1 MCSSDLTTAIHT
13 STNNTFAQNSDL
25 SRLVTFAEEA
35 RANFTIWTFTDG
47 TGNPAIVSVAAP
59 AFSGAGASFLEGDVS
74 GVGVGSLR
82 NTATHLDTIVASLAA
97 GLGQGWTVRRAG
109 YRITLTPNF
118 GTSNTGTTA
127 TLTSAGG
134 YDIGG
139 ANGMALAARAAN
151 AQAYALGASGTGT
164 FQNPGA
170 AGNNGGVPDLTQY
183 NDVFS
188 TVTSEVDIFN
198 LLTLPRGHEQTDP
211 QRALLWGAASAFCQ
225 RERAFLIVDPPSEWE
240 NVDDANGGIE
250 DMRLG
255 AVTDHAGL
263 YWPRIEV
270 ASTLHPLI
278 LPGRSLGSCHVQI
291 HAGGCGK
298 RPLG

>member
-1 MCSSDLTTAIHT
+1 MLFRSEVSSLIDAALVANAQPGNVTASLAAFGASRALLLESSGAEPDSVVVTNAAQSNGAAPLQLGSAMAGIEIGRYSRHRPAPTGFTTAIHT

-198 LLTLPRGHEQTDP
+198 LLTLPRD
-211 QRALLWGAASAFCQ
+211 RKS
-225 RERAFLIVDPPSEWE
+225 V
-240 NVDDANGGIE
+240 V
-250 DMRLG
+250 
-255 AVTDHAGL
+255 
-263 YWPRIEV
+263 
-270 ASTLHPLI
+270 
-278 LPGRSLGSCHVQI
+278 
-291 HAGGCGK
+291 
-298 RPLG
+298 